1 MTMRQTIT
9 ASLVAITAL
18 IYSLLIEP
26 QWVEVTRHSKD
37 IGLGVGGIT
46 IAQVSDLHTS
56 SLGRAEK
63 NTLTALREVR
73 PDVIVITGDAID
85 DRGSLPALDSFL
97 KQLPTA
103 VKIATLGN
111 WEYWA
116 EVDLE
121 ELRDVYSKNGVTL
134 LVNDCM
140 TVSAKGAVINVI
152 GLDDYT
158 AGRADLSLAVERCEV
173 ERPIVV
179 ATHSPGLFDEA
190 PPVPTESISLVLAG
204 HTHGGQ
210 LAVGKHAIYTP
221 RGSGSFVAGWYQTQ
235 WGDLYVSR
243 GVGTSV
249 LPMRLGARPEIAVFK
264 FY

>member
-1 MTMRQTIT
+1 MTLRQTIT
-9 ASLVAITAL
+9 ASLVVITAL
-18 IYSLLIEP
+18 VYSLLIEP

-121 ELRDVYSKNGVTL
+121 ELRDVYRKNGVTL

-158 AGRADLSLAVERCEV
+158 AGRPDLSLAVGRCEV

-179 ATHSPGLFDEA
+179 ATHSPGLFDKT
-190 PPVPTESISLVLAG
+190 PPIPTESISLVLAG

-249 LPMRLGARPEIAVFK
+249 LPMRLGARPEIAVFEI
-264 FY
+264 Y

>member
-1 MTMRQTIT
+1 MTLRRTII

-26 QWVEVTRHSKD
+26 QWIEVTRHSKD
-37 IGLGVGGIT
+37 IGLGVGEIT

-56 SLGRAEK
+56 SFGSVEK

-85 DRGSLPALDSFL
+85 ERGSLPALDSFL
-97 KQLPTA
+97 KQLPNA

-121 ELRDVYSKNGVTL
+121 ELRDVYRNNGVTL

-140 TVSAKGAVINVI
+140 TVRAKGVVINVI

-158 AGRADLSLAVERCEV
+158 AGRPDFSLAVGRCEV
-173 ERPIVV
+173 DHPIVL
-179 ATHSPGLFDEA
+179 ATHSPGLFDKA
-190 PPVPTESISLVLAG
+190 PPIPTESISLVLAG

-210 LAVGKHAIYTP
+210 LAVGKYALYTP

-235 WGDLYVSR
+235 WGELYVSR

-249 LPMRLGARPEIAVFK
+249 LPIRLGARPEIAVFEI
-264 FY
+264 Y

>member
-1 MTMRQTIT
+1 MTLRRTII

-26 QWVEVTRHSKD
+26 QWIEATRHSKD
-37 IGLGVGGIT
+37 IGLGVGEIT

-56 SLGRAEK
+56 SFGSVEK

-85 DRGSLPALDSFL
+85 ERGSLPALDSFL
-97 KQLPTA
+97 KQLPNA
-103 VKIATLGN
+103 VKIAALGN

-121 ELRDVYSKNGVTL
+121 ELRDVYRKNGVTL

-140 TVSAKGAVINVI
+140 TVRAKGAVINVI

-158 AGRADLSLAVERCEV
+158 AGRPDFSLAVGRCEV
-173 ERPIVV
+173 DHPIVL
-179 ATHSPGLFDEA
+179 ATHSPGLFDKA
-190 PPVPTESISLVLAG
+190 PPIPTESISLVLAG

-210 LAVGKHAIYTP
+210 LAVGRYALYTP

-235 WGDLYVSR
+235 WGELYVSR

-249 LPMRLGARPEIAVFK
+249 LPIRLGARPEIAVFEI
-264 FY
+264 Y

>member
-1 MTMRQTIT
+1 MSLRQTIT

-18 IYSLLIEP
+18 IYSLVIEP
-26 QWVEVTRHSKD
+26 QWIEVTRHSKD
-37 IGLGVGGIT
+37 IGLGVGDMT
-46 IAQVSDLHTS
+46 IAQLSDLHTS

-63 NTLTALREVR
+63 NTLTALQEVH

-85 DRGSLPALDSFL
+85 GRDSLPALDIFL
-97 KQLPTA
+97 KQLPNA

-116 EVDLE
+116 EVDLK
-121 ELRDVYSKNGVTL
+121 ELRDVYRKNNVTL

-140 TVSAKGAVINVI
+140 TVRAKGAVINVI

-158 AGRADLSLAVERCEV
+158 AGRPDLSLAVGRCEV
-173 ERPIVV
+173 DHPIVLL
-179 ATHSPGLFDEA
+179 THSPGLFDLA
-190 PPVPTESISLVLAG
+190 SLGPKRSIPLLLAG

-210 LAVGKHAIYTP
+210 LAAGKYALYTP
-221 RGSGSFVAGWYQTQ
+221 RGSGSFVAGWYQTA

-249 LPMRLGARPEIAVFK
+249 LPLRFGARPEVSVFFLK
-264 FY
+264 

>member
-1 MTMRQTIT
+1 MTLRQTIT
-9 ASLVAITAL
+9 ATIVALTAL

-26 QWVEVTRHSKD
+26 QWIEVTRHSKD
-37 IGLGVGGIT
+37 IGLGVSEIT

-85 DRGSLPALDSFL
+85 ERGSLPALDSFL
-97 KQLPTA
+97 QQLPNA

-121 ELRDVYSKNGVTL
+121 ELRDVYRKNGVTL

-140 TVSAKGAVINVI
+140 TVRAKGAVINVI

>member
-1 MTMRQTIT
+1 MTLRQTIT
-9 ASLVAITAL
+9 ASLVVITAL

-26 QWVEVTRHSKD
+26 QWIEVTRHSKD
-37 IGLGVGGIT
+37 IGLGMGEMT
-46 IAQVSDLHTS
+46 IAQISDLHTS

-85 DRGSLPALDSFL
+85 ERGSLPALDSFL
-97 KQLPTA
+97 KQLPNA
-103 VKIATLGN
+103 VKIAALGN

-121 ELRDVYSKNGVTL
+121 ELRDVYRKNGVTL

-140 TVSAKGAVINVI
+140 TVRAKGAVINVI

-158 AGRADLSLAVERCEV
+158 AGRPDFSLAVGRCEV
-173 ERPIVV
+173 DHPIVL
-179 ATHSPGLFDEA
+179 ATHSPGLFDKA
-190 PPVPTESISLVLAG
+190 PPIPTESISLVLAG

-210 LAVGKHAIYTP
+210 LAVGKYALYTP

-235 WGDLYVSR
+235 WGELYVSR

-249 LPMRLGARPEIAVFK
+249 LPIRLGARPEIAVFEI
-264 FY
+264 Y

>member
-26 QWVEVTRHSKD
+26 QWIEVTRHSKD
-37 IGLGVGGIT
+37 IGLGVGEIT

-56 SLGRAEK
+56 SFGSVEK

-85 DRGSLPALDSFL
+85 ERGSLPALDSFL
-97 KQLPTA
+97 KQLPNA

-158 AGRADLSLAVERCEV
+158 AGRADLSLAVGRCEV
-173 ERPIVV
+173 EHPIVL
-179 ATHSPGLFDEA
+179 ATHSPGLFDKT
-190 PPVPTESISLVLAG
+190 PPIPTESISLVLAG

-210 LAVGKHAIYTP
+210 LAFGKQALYTP
-221 RGSGSFVAGWYQTQ
+221 RGSGSFVTGWYQTQ

-249 LPMRLGARPEIAVFK
+249 LPLRLGARPELPAFHLN
-264 FY
+264 

>member
-1 MTMRQTIT
+1 MTLRRTII

-26 QWVEVTRHSKD
+26 QWIEVTSHSKD
-37 IGLGVGGIT
+37 IGLGVGEIT

-56 SLGRAEK
+56 SFGSVEK

-85 DRGSLPALDSFL
+85 ERGSLPALDSFL
-97 KQLPTA
+97 KQLPNA

-121 ELRDVYSKNGVTL
+121 ELRDVYRKNGVTL
-134 LVNDCM
+134 LVNGCM
-140 TVSAKGAVINVI
+140 TVRAKGAVINVI

-158 AGRADLSLAVERCEV
+158 AGRPDFSLAVGRCEV
-173 ERPIVV
+173 DHPIVL
-179 ATHSPGLFDEA
+179 ATHSPGLFDKA
-190 PPVPTESISLVLAG
+190 PPIPTEPISLVLAG

-210 LAVGKHAIYTP
+210 LAVGKYALYTP

-235 WGDLYVSR
+235 WGELYVSR

-249 LPMRLGARPEIAVFK
+249 LPIRLGARPEIAVFEI
-264 FY
+264 Y

>member
-1 MTMRQTIT
+1 MTLRQTIT
-9 ASLVAITAL
+9 ASLVAIIAL
-18 IYSLLIEP
+18 IYSVVIEP
-26 QWVEVTRHSKD
+26 QWIEVTRHSKD
-37 IGLGVGGIT
+37 IGLGVGEMT

-63 NTLTALREVR
+63 NTLTALQEVH

-85 DRGSLPALDSFL
+85 ERGSLPALDSFL
-97 KQLPTA
+97 KHLPDA
-103 VKIATLGN
+103 VKVATLGN

-116 EVDLE
+116 EVDLG
-121 ELRDVYSKNGVTL
+121 ELRDVYRKNGVTL

-140 TVSAKGAVINVI
+140 TVRAKGAVINVI

-158 AGRADLSLAVERCEV
+158 AGRPDFSLAVGRCEV
-173 ERPIVV
+173 DHPIVL
-179 ATHSPGLFDEA
+179 ATHSPGLFDLA
-190 PPVPTESISLVLAG
+190 SLSPRRSIPLLLGG

-210 LAVGKHAIYTP
+210 VAVGKHALYTP
-221 RGSGSFVAGWYQTQ
+221 RGSGPFVAGWYKTQ

-249 LPMRLGARPEIAVFK
+249 LTLRLGARPEIGVFRLR
-264 FY
+264 

>member
-1 MTMRQTIT
+1 MTLRQTIT
-9 ASLVAITAL
+9 ATIVAITAL

-26 QWVEVTRHSKD
+26 QWIEVTRHSKD
-37 IGLGVGGIT
+37 IGLGVSEIT

-158 AGRADLSLAVERCEV
+158 AGRPDLSLAVGRCEV

-249 LPMRLGARPEIAVFK
+249 LPMRLGARPELPVITAK
-264 FY
+264 

>member
-1 MTMRQTIT
+1 MTLRQTIT
-9 ASLVAITAL
+9 ASLVALTTL
-18 IYSLLIEP
+18 IYSLFGEP
-26 QWVEVTRHSKD
+26 QWIEVTRHSKV
-37 IGLGVGGIT
+37 IGLGVGEIT
-46 IAQVSDLHTS
+46 IAQVSDLHTR

-85 DRGSLPALDSFL
+85 ERGSLPALDSFL
-97 KQLPTA
+97 KQLPAA

-121 ELRDVYSKNGVTL
+121 ELRDVYRKNGVTL
-134 LVNDCM
+134 LVNECM

-158 AGRADLSLAVERCEV
+158 AGRPDLSRAVGRCQS
-173 ERPIVV
+173 RHKTVV
-179 ATHSPGLFDEA
+179 ATHSPGLFDKK
-190 PPVPTESISLVLAG
+190 PPIPIESVSLVIAG

-210 LAVGKHAIYTP
+210 LAIGKYALYTP
-221 RGSGSFVAGWYQTQ
+221 RGSGSFVAGWYRTQ

-249 LPMRLGARPEIAVFK
+249 VPIRLGARPELPVFHLN
-264 FY
+264 

>member
-1 MTMRQTIT
+1 MTSHQTIT

-18 IYSLLIEP
+18 TYAFSIEP
-26 QWVEVTRHSKD
+26 QMIEVTRHSKD
-37 IGLGVGGIT
+37 IGLDVGEIT

-73 PDVIVITGDAID
+73 ADVIVITGDAID
-85 DRGSLPALDSFL
+85 ERGSLPALNNFL
-97 KQLPTA
+97 RQLPTA

-116 EVDLE
+116 DV
-121 ELRDVYSKNGVTL
+121 ELARLREVYSENDVTL

-140 TVSAKGAVINVI
+140 TVRAKDAVINVI

-158 AGRADLSLAVERCEV
+158 AGSPDLSLALSRCQAEHKTV
-173 ERPIVV
+173 I
-179 ATHSPGLFDEA
+179 AAHSPGLFDKA
-190 PPVPTESISLVLAG
+190 PPFHTESISLVIAG

-210 LAVGKHAIYTP
+210 IAVSKHALYTP

-249 LPMRLGARPEIAVFK
+249 LPLRFGARPEVATFNLR
-264 FY
+264 

>member
-1 MTMRQTIT
+1 MTARQAII

-37 IGLGVGGIT
+37 IGLRVGEIT
-46 IAQVSDLHTS
+46 IAQVSDLHTR

-63 NTLTALREVR
+63 NTLTALREIR
-73 PDVIVITGDAID
+73 PEVIVITGDAID
-85 DRGSLPALDSFL
+85 ERDSLVALDSFL
-97 KQLPTA
+97 SQLPTA
-103 VKIATLGN
+103 VKIATVGN

-121 ELRDVYSKNGVTL
+121 QLRDVYRKNGVTL
-134 LVNDCM
+134 LLNDCM
-140 TVSAKGAVINVI
+140 KVRAKGAVINVI

-158 AGRADLSLAVERCEV
+158 AGRPDLNLAMGRCQS
-173 ERPIVV
+173 RHKTVV
-179 ATHSPGLFDEA
+179 VTHSPGLFDK
-190 PPVPTESISLVLAG
+190 PPSIPIESVSLVIAG

-210 LAVGKHAIYTP
+210 LAVGKYALYTP
-221 RGSGSFVAGWYQTQ
+221 RGSGSFVAGWYQTP

-249 LPMRLGARPEIAVFK
+249 VPMRLGARPELPIFHLN
-264 FY
+264 

>member
-26 QWVEVTRHSKD
+26 QWIEVKRHSKD
-37 IGLGVGGIT
+37 IGLGVSEIT

-85 DRGSLPALDSFL
+85 ERGSLPALDSFL

-121 ELRDVYSKNGVTL
+121 ELRDVYRKNGVTL

-140 TVSAKGAVINVI
+140 TVRAKGAVINVI
-152 GLDDYT
+152 GLDDFT
-158 AGRADLSLAVERCEV
+158 AGRPDFSLALGRCAIEH
-173 ERPIVV
+173 PIVL
-179 ATHSPGLFDEA
+179 ATHSPGLFDKT
-190 PPVPTESISLVLAG
+190 PPIPTESISLVLAG

-210 LAVGKHAIYTP
+210 LAVGKYALYTP
-221 RGSGSFVAGWYQTQ
+221 RGSGSFVAGWYQTS

-249 LPMRLGARPEIAVFK
+249 LPLRFGARPELGIFRLH
-264 FY
+264 

>member
-1 MTMRQTIT
+1 MTLRQTIT

-26 QWVEVTRHSKD
+26 QWIEVTRHSKD
-37 IGLGVGGIT
+37 IGLGAGEIT

-85 DRGSLPALDSFL
+85 ERGSLPALDSFL
-97 KQLPTA
+97 KQLPAA

-140 TVSAKGAVINVI
+140 TVRAKGAVINVI

-158 AGRADLSLAVERCEV
+158 AGRPDLSLAVGRCEV

-190 PPVPTESISLVLAG
+190 PPVPGKPVSLLLAG

-210 LAVGKHAIYTP
+210 LAFGKQALYTP

-249 LPMRLGARPEIAVFK
+249 LPMRLGARPELPVITTK
-264 FY
+264 

>member
-26 QWVEVTRHSKD
+26 QWIEVTRHSKD
-37 IGLGVGGIT
+37 IGLGVSEIT

-85 DRGSLPALDSFL
+85 DRGSLLALDSFL

-103 VKIATLGN
+103 VKVATLGN

-116 EVDLE
+116 EVDLQ
-121 ELRDVYSKNGVTL
+121 ELRDVYRKNGVTL

-158 AGRADLSLAVERCEV
+158 AGRPDLSLAMGRCQTGHKT
-173 ERPIVV
+173 VV
-179 ATHSPGLFDEA
+179 VTHSPGLFDNT
-190 PPVPTESISLVLAG
+190 PTIPIEPLSLILAG

-210 LAVGKHAIYTP
+210 LAVGKYALYTP
-221 RGSGSFVAGWYQTQ
+221 RGSGSFVAGWYQTS

-249 LPMRLGARPEIAVFK
+249 LPMRLGARPEMALFVLR
-264 FY
+264 

>member
-1 MTMRQTIT
+1 MTLRRTII

-26 QWVEVTRHSKD
+26 QWIEVTRHSKD
-37 IGLGVGGIT
+37 IGLGVGEIT

-56 SLGRAEK
+56 SFGSVEK
-63 NTLTALREVR
+63 NTLTVLSRVR

-85 DRGSLPALDSFL
+85 ERGSLPALDSFL
-97 KQLPTA
+97 KQLPNA
-103 VKIATLGN
+103 VKIAALGN

-121 ELRDVYSKNGVTL
+121 ELRDVYRKNGVTL

-140 TVSAKGAVINVI
+140 TVRAKGAVINVI

-158 AGRADLSLAVERCEV
+158 AGRPDFSLAVGRCEV
-173 ERPIVV
+173 DHPIVL
-179 ATHSPGLFDEA
+179 ATHSPGLFDKA
-190 PPVPTESISLVLAG
+190 PPIPTESISLVLAG

-210 LAVGKHAIYTP
+210 LAVGKYALYTP

-235 WGDLYVSR
+235 WGELYVSR

-249 LPMRLGARPEIAVFK
+249 LPIRLGARPEIAVFEI
-264 FY
+264 Y

>member
-1 MTMRQTIT
+1 MTLRQTIT

-85 DRGSLPALDSFL
+85 DRGSLPPLDSFL

>member
-1 MTMRQTIT
+1 MRQTIT

>member
-1 MTMRQTIT
+1 MRQTIT

-26 QWVEVTRHSKD
+26 QWIEVKRHSKD
-37 IGLGVGGIT
+37 IGLGVSEIT

-85 DRGSLPALDSFL
+85 ERGSLLALDSFL

-103 VKIATLGN
+103 LKIATLGN

-121 ELRDVYSKNGVTL
+121 ELRDVYRKNGVNL

-140 TVSAKGAVINVI
+140 TVRARGAVINVI

-158 AGRADLSLAVERCEV
+158 AGRPDFSLAVGRCEV
-173 ERPIVV
+173 DHPIVLV
-179 ATHSPGLFDEA
+179 THSPGLFDLA
-190 PPVPTESISLVLAG
+190 SLSPKRSIPLLLAG

-210 LAVGKHAIYTP
+210 VAVGKHALYTP
-221 RGSGSFVAGWYQTQ
+221 RGSGPFVAGWYETQ

-249 LPMRLGARPEIAVFK
+249 LPLRFGARPEIGIFRLQ
-264 FY
+264 

>member
-1 MTMRQTIT
+1 MTLRQTIT

-18 IYSLLIEP
+18 IYGFLIEP
-26 QWVEVTRHSKD
+26 QWVEVTKHPRD
-37 IGLGVGGIT
+37 IGLDGGEIT
-46 IAQVSDLHTS
+46 IAQLSDLHTS
-56 SLGRAEK
+56 SFGRAEK

-73 PDVIVITGDAID
+73 PDVILITGDAID
-85 DRGSLPALDSFL
+85 ERGSLPAFNSFL
-97 KQLPTA
+97 KQLPSA

-121 ELRDVYSKNGVTL
+121 KLRDVYRKNSVTL

-158 AGRADLSLAVERCEV
+158 AGRPDLSLAFSRCQTGHKTV
-173 ERPIVV
+173 I
-179 ATHSPGLFDEA
+179 ATHSPGLFDKA
-190 PPVPTESISLVLAG
+190 PPAHNESISLVLAG

-210 LAVGKHAIYTP
+210 LAFGKHALYTP
-221 RGSGSFVAGWYQTQ
+221 RGSGSFVAGWYETK

-249 LPMRLGARPEIAVFK
+249 LPLRLGARPEIAVFEIN
-264 FY
+264 